1 MRHGNIQNLNQ
12 AQCQINQAVDA
23 VLGIADQDQKQ
34 YLKADEDLGLELVVF
49 ENEDTFL
56 NLIWLEVEEHVGKG
70 TWLVV
75 DGQGLA
81 ILELADC
88 IGDDL

>member
-12 AQCQINQAVDA
+12 AQCQISQAVDA

-34 YLKADEDLGLELVVF
+34 NLKADEDLGLELVVF
-49 ENEDTFL
+49 ENENTFL
-56 NLIWLEVEEHVGKG
+56 NLIRLEIEVWVGEG

-75 DGQGLA
+75 DGQGLT

-88 IGDDL
+88 IGNDL